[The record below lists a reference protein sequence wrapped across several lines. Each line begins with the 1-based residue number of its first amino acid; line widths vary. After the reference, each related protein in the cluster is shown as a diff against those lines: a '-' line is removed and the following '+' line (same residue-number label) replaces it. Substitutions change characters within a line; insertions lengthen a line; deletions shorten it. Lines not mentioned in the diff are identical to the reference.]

1 MGGSK
6 DSLIHN
12 LTPIPFPNGL
22 KYLAENSISQ
32 KEDCIKRARV
42 FVEQMY
48 SQERLLN
55 DMETTY
61 LNLMGKVPEKKG
73 FRD

>member
-22 KYLAENSISQ
+22 KYLAENGINQ
-32 KEDCIKRARV
+32 KEECIKRARV
-42 FVEQMY
+42 FVKQRY

-61 LNLMGKVPEKKG
+61 LNLMEKVPAEKV